1 VSEIDVEA
9 DDFDEQEQLTL
20 IAQEK
25 PTWVKTTTDNLNF
38 EIDEAILKSS
48 KPIKNRDQLDE
59 RIRLLAVH
67 ILKFHDF
74 NKIMRKTVA
83 QYFIEIKEAGE
94 NLGYDKVEISKI
106 AKEIFLQY
114 GISES
119 HIRKIIPHE
128 LKDQSRTNIRY
139 RPDQPLMIEHE
150 ASTSLEDMPTDTEI
164 QLKNAIE
171 RIKDLELKV
180 RHLKDQLSNSIMIG
194 QETKVYKGKVA
205 LDRDRNL
212 PLIVAINLKDDRL
225 EYIEIDTEAIRQA
238 SESV

>member
-1 VSEIDVEA
+1 MILMNKRR
-9 DDFDEQEQLTL
+9 LTL
-20 IAQEK
+20 VAQERPEK

-38 EIDEAILKSS
+38 EIEEAILKSS
-48 KPIKNRDQLDE
+48 KPIKDREQLDE

-94 NLGYDKVEISKI
+94 KLGYDKVEISKI

-139 RPDQPLMIEHE
+139 RPDQPLMIEHDLS
-150 ASTSLEDMPTDTEI
+150 ADTVEDMPTDTEI

-171 RIKDLELKV
+171 RIKDLELRV
-180 RHLKDQLSNSIMIG
+180 RKLKEQLSNSIMIG

-205 LDRDRNL
+205 LDKERTL
-212 PLIVAINLKDDRL
+212 PLIVAINLKDDHL

-238 SESV
+238 SESA

>member
-1 VSEIDVEA
+1 MSEIDAE
-9 DDFDEQEQLTL
+9 DFEEQEPESLTL
-20 IAQEK
+20 VSEQSNWI
-25 PTWVKTTTDNLNF
+25 KTTTDNLNF
-38 EIDEAILKSS
+38 EIDEAVLKAS
-48 KPIKNRDQLDE
+48 KPIKNRKDLDD

-74 NKIMRKTVA
+74 NKTMRKTVA
-83 QYFIEIKEAGE
+83 QYFIDIKEAGE
-94 NLGYDKVEISKI
+94 KLGYDKMEIKKI
-106 AKEIFLQY
+106 AEEIFRQY

-119 HIRKIIPHE
+119 HIRKVIPHE

-139 RPDQPLMIEHE
+139 RPEQPLMIEHDL
-150 ASTSLEDMPTDTEI
+150 SSMSVDDLPNDTEI

-180 RHLKDQLSNSIMIG
+180 RKLKEQLSNSIMIG

-205 LDRDRNL
+205 LDKDRSL
-212 PLIVAINLKDDRL
+212 PLIVAINLKDDHL

-238 SESV
+238 SENA